1 MVPTENICIHPTRV
15 VFVAILFKLLNWR
28 QHKNLMC
35 LLGCFSS
42 VLYFAFP
49 HTYSAFNSTV
59 SARDLQN
66 SLILNSYECGCIHW
80 NLDNI
85 FTARTNNCI
94 LTVRFSR
101 LSSFLFVLLFS
112 FRVAVRLSPLLL
124 LFLFSFRITARLP
137 PLLFLLLF

>member
-1 MVPTENICIHPTRV
+1 MRFFFMSSGGSKSESSPEETRSTLPSCISHFYTHIQHSTAQSV
-15 VFVAILFKLLNWR
+15 HAIYKIL
-28 QHKNLMC
+28 
-35 LLGCFSS
+35 
-42 VLYFAFP
+42 
-49 HTYSAFNSTV
+49 
-59 SARDLQN
+59 
-66 SLILNSYECGCIHW
+66 LILNSYECGCMHW

-112 FRVAVRLSPLLL
+112 FRVAVRLSPLLF
-124 LFLFSFRITARLP
+124 LFLFSFRVTARLP